1 MRVFNKDFT
10 QQEPIPEAGIEKA
23 LEVLRSGRL
32 HRYNLLPG
40 EKGLVCELE
49 EKFAAYMGVKYCL
62 ACASCGS
69 ALFLALK
76 SVGVRPGDKVL
87 CNAYTLAPVPGAIEH
102 CGARSVLVDIRDDYT
117 IDTEDLEAK
126 ARESGARFLLL
137 SHMRGHI
144 ANMEK
149 VMEVCRRHDLVLVE
163 DCAHTMGASWDGR
176 KSGTFGKAACYSTQ
190 TYKHMNSGEGGLLVT
205 DDADVMARAII
216 YSGSYMIYGTHTSRP
231 PLEAFEEVKWI
242 TPNFSLRMDHLRAAL
257 LLPQLERLDRQCE
270 RWNELYDHTERQLR
284 EIPGVSCPPRDSRE
298 HYVGSSIQFN
308 IDGASPETIKKFLEG
323 AAARGVQIKWFGN
336 ELPVGFTS
344 SYESW
349 RYIPDLPD
357 LPNTKKVLATM
368 CDMRLPLTFTREDCD
383 AIVAIIREVLS
394 EVRKSGA

>member
-1 MRVFNKDFT
+1 MLVFNKDFT
-10 QQEPIPEAGIEKA
+10 QQEAIPDKGIEKA

-49 EKFAAYMGVKYCL
+49 EMFSAYMGTRYCL

-102 CGARSVLVDIRDDYT
+102 CGARTVLVDILDDYT
-117 IDTEDLEAK
+117 IDTDDLAAK
-126 ARESGARFLLL
+126 AEASGARFLML

-144 ANMEK
+144 AHMDK
-149 VMEVCRRHDLVLVE
+149 VMSVCERFGLVLIE
-163 DCAHTMGASWDGR
+163 DCAHTMGAAWDGR
-176 KSGTFGKAACYSTQ
+176 KSGTFGKVACYSTQ

-205 DDADVMARAII
+205 SDDEVIARAII
-216 YSGSYMIYGTHTSRP
+216 HSGSYMIYGTHTSRP
-231 PLEAFEEVKWI
+231 ALEAFEDVKWV
-242 TPNFSLRMDHLRAAL
+242 TPNYSLRMDHLRAAI
-257 LLPQLERLDRQCE
+257 LLPQLEKLDTQCS
-270 RWNELYDHTERQLR
+270 RWNELYNHTENLLR
-284 EIPGVSCPPRDSRE
+284 DIPGISCPPRDPRE

-308 IDGASPETIKKFLEG
+308 IAGVSADVIKKFLAET
-323 AAARGVQIKWFGN
+323 AARGVQIKWFGN
-336 ELPVGFTS
+336 DVPVGFTS
-344 SYESW
+344 SYDSW
-349 RYIPDLPD
+349 RYIPDLPE

-368 CDMRLPLTFTREDCD
+368 CDMRLPLTFTIEDCD
-383 AIVAIIREVLS
+383 IIVAVIRDVLADIL
-394 EVRKSGA
+394 KS